1 VFKDNLIIYYKME
14 NDNET
19 LNFDSLNLNENLLKG
34 IYLHGFTQPSKIQIK
49 GIGSINSGRDC
60 ILQSQSGTGKTA
72 TYLLGVLNRLVPE
85 DKFCQG
91 LIITPTRELAT
102 QVMEV
107 ALNLSKYTE
116 YKFAKCTGGSDVMQ
130 NITDLKTS
138 NVVIGTVGRI
148 FHMITERKINVHK
161 LKFIVLDEADEL
173 LSDDISDKLQNIFDK
188 APAGIQVVL
197 ISATMSVNVFNASKK
212 LMHDPIKVLLKNNEV
227 IVDLISQFYLD
238 VESEELKFDTLMDL
252 YNLVS
257 TSQAIIFCNTIRKV
271 EWLEQNLKQNNFTI
285 TVIHS
290 NMTQQERDNTVKDF
304 RDGKT
309 RLLLTTD
316 LLSRGIDI
324 PQVNMVINYDL
335 PPNKETYVH
344 RIGRCGRFDKKGV
357 AITMVKMTDP
367 NDVKTFNKMKHF
379 YKMDIREMPDSIEKY
394 L

>member
-1 VFKDNLIIYYKME
+1 ME

-91 LIITPTRELAT
+91 LIITPTRELAS